1 MCGINAI
8 IGLKSVD
15 DPRQIVSK
23 MNAAIAHRGPDADG
37 LWCDDHCALG
47 HRRLSIID
55 TSPAGNQPFHSPCG
69 RYHLV
74 FNGEIY
80 NYKELRIE
88 LSPHFQ
94 FTTHSDTE
102 VIIASFMHWGE
113 NCVDHFIGMFAFVLW
128 DANNQTAFVF
138 RDRLGVKPLYIAQKG
153 DSVII
158 SSEIRGILSSGL
170 ISKELRPH
178 ALADFLRYQTVHQ
191 PNTIL
196 KDVDVLAPGHL
207 LKIHEGQHSVK
218 CYWSLSANACQE
230 LGHLTSQEIHRRIY
244 ELLSSS
250 VELRMRA
257 DVPFGAFLSG
267 GIDSSI
273 IVGMMSRI
281 SNRPVETFAVT
292 FDEKEFDESKYSSMV
307 AKKFGTHH
315 HEIRLSAKHFLNE
328 VPDALNALDHPS
340 GDGSNT
346 YVVSEVTRKQGVKMA
361 LSGLGGD
368 ELFAGYDVFRRMS
381 AIRRLRSLELMPLAM
396 RRLSGSA
403 MRSLWPSV
411 RTEKIANL
419 FELKKFSAE
428 FAYPITRRVLT
439 DRQIFN
445 LYPPIHLV
453 PDALGAIT
461 TEAMNLSLP
470 MLSKISIAE
479 MNGYMLHVLLRDADQ
494 MSMAD
499 ALEVRVPFLDH
510 RLVEFVLGVNDS
522 LKFPI
527 TPKKLLLDSVGDLLP
542 HEVVHR
548 PKMGF
553 TFPWPIWMRGE
564 LRGFCEEGLN
574 GLTAVSV
581 IHHAEVIEMWKAFLA
596 GSKVITW
603 SRIWPMVVLGHW
615 VKKQGAYA

>member
-8 IGLKSVD
+8 IGLKGIDNPQGV
-15 DPRQIVSK
+15 VAK
-23 MNAAIAHRGPDADG
+23 MNNAISHRGPDADG
-37 LWCDDHCALG
+37 LWSDEYCTLG

-80 NYKELRIE
+80 NYKELALE
-88 LSPHFQ
+88 LASHFQ
-94 FTTHSDTE
+94 FKTLSDTE
-102 VIIASFMHWGE
+102 VIIAAFMHWGE

-128 DANNQTAFVF
+128 DSQHQIAYVF
-138 RDRLGVKPLYIAQKG
+138 RDRLGVKPLYMAQKG
-153 DSVII
+153 NSVII
-158 SSEIRGILSSGL
+158 SSEVRGILASDL
-170 ISKELRPH
+170 VSKELRPH
-178 ALADFLRYQTVHQ
+178 SIADFLRYQTVHQ

-196 KDVDVLAPGHL
+196 KEVNALAPGHL
-207 LKIHEGQHSVK
+207 LKIQSGDLSDT
-218 CYWSLSANACQE
+218 CYWSLSNNVSSEPSQMS
-230 LGHLTSQEIHRRIY
+230 SQEIHQRIY
-244 ELLSSS
+244 ELLLSS

-273 IVGMMSRI
+273 IVGLMSRI
-281 SNRPVETFAVT
+281 SDRPVETFAVT

-307 AKKFGTHH
+307 AKKFGTNH
-315 HEIRLSAKHFLNE
+315 HEIRLSAKHFLDE

-381 AIRRLRSLELMPLAM
+381 AIRKLRSLELMPLAM
-396 RRLSGSA
+396 RRLSGNA

-411 RTEKIANL
+411 RSEKIANL

-439 DRQIFN
+439 DRQIIKLF
-445 LYPPIHLV
+445 PPIHLV
-453 PDALGAIT
+453 PDALANIT
-461 TEAMNLSLP
+461 SDAMNLSLP
-470 MLSKISIAE
+470 LLSKISIAE

-494 MSMAD
+494 MSMAH

-510 RLVEFVLGVNDS
+510 RLVEFVLGVNDTI
-522 LKFPI
+522 KFPS
-527 TPKKLLLDSVGDLLP
+527 TPKKLLLDAVGDLLP

-564 LRGFCEEGLN
+564 LRGFCEEGLQ
-574 GLTAVSV
+574 GLTALSV
-581 IHHAEVIEMWKAFLA
+581 IRHHEVMHMWKLFLS

>member
-8 IGLKSVD
+8 IGLKGIHE
-15 DPRQIVSK
+15 PRDIVAK

-37 LWCDDHCALG
+37 IWIDNHCALG

-55 TSPAGNQPFHSPCG
+55 TSAAGNQPFHSPCG

-80 NYKELRIE
+80 NYKELSAA
-88 LSPHFQ
+88 LAPHFQ
-94 FTTHSDTE
+94 FQTHSDTE
-102 VIIASFMHWGE
+102 VIIAAFMHWGE
-113 NCVDHFIGMFAFVLW
+113 NCVEHFIGMFAFVLW
-128 DANNQTAFVF
+128 DSQENTAYVY
-138 RDRLGVKPLYIAQKG
+138 RDRLGVKPLYLAVKG
-153 DSVII
+153 DVVIM
-158 SSEIRGILSSGL
+158 SSEVRGILASG
-170 ISKELRPH
+170 IVSAELRPH
-178 ALADFLRYQTVHQ
+178 AIADFLRYQTVHQ

-196 KDVDVLAPGHL
+196 QEIHVLRPGHCM
-207 LKIHEGQHSVK
+207 KIHGNNRSES
-218 CYWSLSANACQE
+218 CYWSISSRASHEPENLSPK
-230 LGHLTSQEIHRRIY
+230 EIHQRIY
-244 ELLSSS
+244 DLLWSS

-273 IVGMMSRI
+273 IVGLMSRI
-281 SNRPVETFAVT
+281 SGRPVETFAIT

-307 AKKFGTHH
+307 AKKFGTNH
-315 HEIRLSAKHFLNE
+315 HEIRLNAKHFLDE
-328 VPDALNALDHPS
+328 VPFALDALDHPS

-346 YVVSEVTRKQGVKMA
+346 YVVSEVTRRQGVKMA

-368 ELFAGYDVFRRMS
+368 ELFAGYDVFRRMA
-381 AIRRLRSLELMPLAM
+381 AIKRLRSLELMPLAM
-396 RRLSGSA
+396 RRASGNA

-411 RTEKIANL
+411 RSEKIANL

-439 DRQIFN
+439 DRQIIQLF
-445 LYPPIHLV
+445 PPIHLV
-453 PDALGAIT
+453 PDALGNIT
-461 TEAMNLSLP
+461 SEAMHLP
-470 MLSKISIAE
+470 LPLLSKISIAE

-494 MSMAD
+494 MSMAH

-510 RLVEFVLGVNDS
+510 RLVEFVLGVNDA
-522 LKFPI
+522 LKFPT

-542 HEVVHR
+542 HEVVYR

-564 LRGFCEEGLN
+564 LRGFCEEGLQ
-574 GLTAVSV
+574 GLEAISV
-581 IHHAEVIEMWKAFLA
+581 IRHNEVMQLWKLFLA

>member
-8 IGLKSVD
+8 IGLKGID
-15 DPRQIVSK
+15 NPHRIVAK
-23 MNAAIAHRGPDADG
+23 MNTAISHRGPDADG
-37 LWCDDHCALG
+37 LWSDEYCTLG

-55 TSPAGNQPFHSPCG
+55 TSTAGNQPFHSPCG

-80 NYKELRIE
+80 NYKELALE
-88 LSPHFQ
+88 LASHFQ
-94 FTTHSDTE
+94 FKTLSDTE
-102 VIIASFMHWGE
+102 VIIAAFMHWGE

-128 DANNQTAFVF
+128 DSHHQTAYVF

-153 DSVII
+153 NSVII
-158 SSEIRGILSSGL
+158 SSEVRGILASDL

-178 ALADFLRYQTVHQ
+178 SIADFLRYQTVHQ

-196 KDVDVLAPGHL
+196 KEVNSLAPGHL
-207 LKIHEGQHSVK
+207 LKIRSNDLRDT
-218 CYWSLSANACQE
+218 CYWSLSNNVSSEPSQM
-230 LGHLTSQEIHRRIY
+230 SPQEIHQRIY
-244 ELLSSS
+244 ELLLSS

-273 IVGMMSRI
+273 IVGLMSRI

-315 HEIRLSAKHFLNE
+315 HEIRLSAKHFLDE

-381 AIRRLRSLELMPLAM
+381 AIRKLRSLELMPLAM
-396 RRLSGSA
+396 RRLSGNA

-411 RTEKIANL
+411 RSEKIANL

-428 FAYPITRRVLT
+428 CAYPISRRVLT
-439 DRQIFN
+439 DRQIIKLF
-445 LYPPIHLV
+445 PPIHLV
-453 PDALGAIT
+453 PDALACIT
-461 TEAMNLSLP
+461 SDAMNLSLP
-470 MLSKISIAE
+470 LLSKISIAE

-494 MSMAD
+494 MSMAH

-510 RLVEFVLGVNDS
+510 RLVEFVLGVNDTI
-522 LKFPI
+522 KYPT
-527 TPKKLLLDSVGDLLP
+527 TPKKLLLDAVADLLP

-564 LRGFCEEGLN
+564 LRGFCEEGLQ
-574 GLTAVSV
+574 GLTALSV
-581 IHHAEVIEMWKAFLA
+581 IRHHEVMQMWKLFLS

-615 VKKQGAYA
+615 VKKQGAYV

>member
-1 MCGINAI
+1 
-8 IGLKSVD
+8 
-15 DPRQIVSK
+15 
-23 MNAAIAHRGPDADG
+23 MNTAIAHRGPDADG
-37 LWCDDHCALG
+37 YWSDTQCALG

-55 TSPAGNQPFHSPCG
+55 TSSAGNQPFHSPCG

-80 NYKELRIE
+80 NYKELAQE
-88 LSPHFQ
+88 LSKSFAFQ
-94 FTTHSDTE
+94 THSDTE
-102 VIIASFMHWGE
+102 VIIAAFIHWGE
-113 NCVDHFIGMFAFVLW
+113 KCVDHFIGMFAFVLW
-128 DANNQTAFVF
+128 DAQEKTAYVF
-138 RDRLGVKPLYIAQKG
+138 RDRLGVKPLYVAQKG
-153 DSVII
+153 DAII
-158 SSEIRGILSSGL
+158 VSSEVRGILASGL
-170 ISKELRPH
+170 ISSELRPH
-178 ALADFLRYQTVHQ
+178 AIADFLRYQTVHQ
-191 PNTIL
+191 PYTIL
-196 KDVDVLAPGHL
+196 KEINSLAPGHVW
-207 LKIHEGQHSVK
+207 KIQGNNRTES
-218 CYWSLSANACQE
+218 CYWSLSSHASE
-230 LGHLTSQEIHRRIY
+230 EPKHLSQQEIHHRIY
-244 ELLSSS
+244 NLLSSS

-273 IVGMMSRI
+273 IVGLMSRI
-281 SNRPVETFAVT
+281 SERPVETFAVT
-292 FDEKEFDESKYSSMV
+292 FDEKEFDESKFSSMV
-307 AKKFGTHH
+307 AKQFGTHH
-315 HEIRLSAKHFLNE
+315 HEIRLNAKHFLDE
-328 VPDALNALDHPS
+328 VPDALSALDHPS

-381 AIRRLRSLELMPLAM
+381 AIKRLRSLELMPQAM
-396 RRLSGSA
+396 RRASGNV

-411 RTEKIANL
+411 RSEKLANL

-439 DRQIFN
+439 DRQIIR

-453 PDALGAIT
+453 PDALGTIT
-461 TEAMNLSLP
+461 SDAMNLSLP
-470 MLSKISIAE
+470 LLSKISIAE

-494 MSMAD
+494 MSMAH

-510 RLVEFVLGVNDS
+510 RLVEFVLGVNDTM
-522 LKFPI
+522 KFPT

-564 LRGFCEEGLN
+564 LRGFCEEGLH
-574 GLTAVSV
+574 GLSSITVFR
-581 IHHAEVIEMWKAFLA
+581 HNEVMNMWKMFLS

>member
-8 IGLKSVD
+8 IGLKGID
-15 DPRQIVSK
+15 NPRQVIAK
-23 MNAAIAHRGPDADG
+23 MNTAIAHRGPDADG
-37 LWCDDHCALG
+37 FWGDEHCALG

-55 TSPAGNQPFHSPCG
+55 TSSAGNQPFHSPCG

-80 NYKELRIE
+80 NYKELAVE
-88 LSPHFQ
+88 LAPHFQ
-94 FTTHSDTE
+94 FNTLSDTE
-102 VIIASFMHWGE
+102 VIMAAFMRWGE
-113 NCVDHFIGMFAFVLW
+113 NCARHFVGMFAFVLW
-128 DANNQTAFVF
+128 DAQDRTAYVF
-138 RDRLGVKPLYIAQKG
+138 RDRLGVKPLYMAQKG
-153 DSVII
+153 DVVVI
-158 SSEIRGILSSGL
+158 SSEVRGILASSL
-170 ISKELRPH
+170 ISAELRPH
-178 ALADFLRYQTVHQ
+178 SIADFLRYQTVHQ

-196 KDVDVLAPGHL
+196 KEVRSFAPGHL
-207 LKIHEGQHSVK
+207 LKIHGSNHSEH
-218 CYWSLSANACQE
+218 CYWSLSSNVSHE
-230 LGHLTSQEIHRRIY
+230 SEHMSKPEIHQRIY

-273 IVGMMSRI
+273 IVGLMSRI
-281 SNRPVETFAVT
+281 SSRQVETFAVT
-292 FDEKEFDESKYSSMV
+292 FDEKEFDESKYSLMV

-315 HEIRLSAKHFLNE
+315 HEIRLSAKHFLDE

-346 YVVSEVTRKQGVKMA
+346 YVISEVTRKQGVKMA

-381 AIRRLRSLELMPLAM
+381 AIRRLRSLELMPQAM
-396 RRLSGSA
+396 RRLSGNA

-411 RTEKIANL
+411 RSEKIANL

-428 FAYPITRRVLT
+428 YAYPITRRVLT
-439 DRQIFN
+439 DRQILQLF
-445 LYPPIHLV
+445 PQIHSV
-453 PDALGAIT
+453 PDALASIT
-461 TEAMNLSLP
+461 SDAMNLSLP

-494 MSMAD
+494 MSMAH

-510 RLVEFVLGVNDS
+510 RLVEFVLGVNDTIKYPS
-522 LKFPI
+522 

-553 TFPWPIWMRGE
+553 TFPWSIWMRGE
-564 LRGFCEEGLN
+564 LRGFCEDGLK
-574 GLTAVSV
+574 GLASISV
-581 IHHAEVIEMWKAFLA
+581 IRHSEVMRMWMLFLS